1 MLNSFKSYFK
11 FLMYIIVT
19 IIVTYYMPASIAHIW
34 YFMLLFFY
42 WRSDDEPFWLAFFMT
57 TVDGFAGFMGLYEV
71 TLKLLP
77 GLPGIELAQFYILLS
92 AIKAY
97 RKNVKPYLFYNNY
110 LKVLFWYLIFLILWG
125 QILGFKAE
133 PRDYF
138 RIAKLTLPFLL
149 LYSLPRLLIDLHSYK
164 RLFGFIFIILIA
176 GIIAQLFTLF
186 TGISPPIVLKLTTEQ
201 LVEAGGY
208 ETGYRGF
215 YNPGA
220 VLVGIFGALF
230 FLSSR
235 DTNSFNKI
243 WFYFMILFAFG
254 IVYLSATRGWILSFG
269 FIIISTVLFVL
280 GIKKKR
286 THIFLLFLALLL
298 IIYSSDNKIKR
309 QIDFANKRLK
319 TLESITK
326 GDITAEG
333 TLKRLSERSP
343 RVMKIWKESPVFGW
357 GFSSV
362 QRKYNDGHVGNQNLL
377 MTSGIVGFMLLIG
390 FLFYFDYKILKL
402 YKKMPKVFAY
412 KNSLLIFIIFL
423 LGWFII
429 HSTSSQHFNYMVIPA
444 QIIPQ
449 AIFLSFGSLI
459 YSQSKKIKYGQSV

>member
-1 MLNSFKSYFK
+1 MFNSVKSYFR
-11 FLMYIIVT
+11 FLIYEAVT
-19 IIVTYYMPASIAHIW
+19 IIVTYYMPAQVGYIW
-34 YFMLLFFY
+34 YLMLLFLY

-77 GLPGIELAQFYILLS
+77 GLPGIELAQFYILIS
-92 AIKAY
+92 AIKAV
-97 RKNVKPYLFYNNY
+97 RKNVKPYLFYNKY
-110 LKVLFWYLIFLILWG
+110 LRILFWYLIFLIIWG
-125 QILGFKAE
+125 QFMGFSGTI
-133 PRDYF
+133 RDYL
-138 RIAKLTLPFLL
+138 RIVKLTVPFLL
-149 LYSLPRLLIDLHSYK
+149 LYSLPRLFTDINAYRHF
-164 RLFGFIFIILIA
+164 FGFVFLVFLI
-176 GIIAQLFTLF
+176 GFLTQLFTLVTGF
-186 TGISPPIVLKLTTEQ
+186 TPVKILELSAEQ
-201 LVEAGGY
+201 IAEAGGY
-208 ETGYRGF
+208 EGGYRGF
-215 YNPGA
+215 YNVGA
-220 VLVGIFGALF
+220 TLISLFGALF
-230 FLSSR
+230 LLSLKESGQFKRVFLYIVVIA
-235 DTNSFNKI
+235 T
-243 WFYFMILFAFG
+243 FG
-254 IVYLSATRGWILSFG
+254 MAYISATRGWILSFS
-269 FIIISTVLFVL
+269 FIIILTTFFAMGLNRKGTFVFIL
-280 GIKKKR
+280 VSI
-286 THIFLLFLALLL
+286 L
-298 IIYSSDNKIKR
+298 IIMIGLTNNKLRK
-309 QIDFANKRLK
+309 QIDFATERVK
-319 TLESITK
+319 TIESIAR
-326 GDITAEG
+326 GDVSGEG
-333 TLKRLSERSP
+333 SVGRLTVRSP

-402 YKKMPKVFAY
+402 YKKMPKDFAY